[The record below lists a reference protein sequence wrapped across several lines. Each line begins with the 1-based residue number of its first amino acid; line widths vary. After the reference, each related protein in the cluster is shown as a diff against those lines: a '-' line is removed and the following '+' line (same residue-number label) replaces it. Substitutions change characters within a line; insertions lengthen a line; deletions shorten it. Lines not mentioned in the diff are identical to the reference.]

1 MKTTDLE
8 FEYNERADGYIYV
21 NEDKLET
28 EVKELLR
35 SGKDVEALRMN
46 EEISREAYL
55 CLTKKREAVLKW
67 YHFKEESEILEIG
80 AGYGE
85 LTEYLCRHS
94 RHVTSYERKTE
105 PS

>member
-55 CLTKKREAVLKW
+55 CLQRR
-67 YHFKEESEILEIG
+67 I
-80 AGYGE
+80 
-85 LTEYLCRHS
+85 
-94 RHVTSYERKTE
+94 
-105 PS
+105 